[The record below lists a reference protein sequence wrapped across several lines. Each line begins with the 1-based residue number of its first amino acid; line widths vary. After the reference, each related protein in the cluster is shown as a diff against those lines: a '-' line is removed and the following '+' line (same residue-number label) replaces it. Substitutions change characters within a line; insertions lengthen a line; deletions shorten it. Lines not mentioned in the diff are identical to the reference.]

1 MRNRFM
7 NNAHNLAQPPKPEA
21 SAAPELEEIPSISL
35 ILRWLDEQQASHAM
49 PEDRFAGE
57 DTHEY
62 RPTLRPPVPVL
73 TVLDDGSRDYGEEF
87 RIRADAFSI
96 GRTSGTLKLPN
107 DPSISGA
114 HAEIRRV
121 PWKGG
126 YQWHLHDLGSVNGTF
141 VRSARSAFHEATVM
155 VIGSRRFRLRNP
167 LKPAHGRPAGPEHSD
182 SDTNL
187 LDNVSIPE
195 TVWPV
200 LIEASGKP
208 GGLQLPLRSASAT
221 IGRMGGGAE
230 IELDDPLVANRH
242 ATLKRQRD
250 GSWLMEADFTRN
262 GVWVSVTSIEL
273 RSNCFFRLGEQRF
286 RFVIP

>member
-1 MRNRFM
+1 M
-7 NNAHNLAQPPKPEA
+7 
-21 SAAPELEEIPSISL
+21 
-35 ILRWLDEQQASHAM
+35 
-49 PEDRFAGE
+49 
-57 DTHEY
+57 
-62 RPTLRPPVPVL
+62 
-73 TVLDDGSRDYGEEF
+73 
-87 RIRADAFSI
+87 RADTFSI
-96 GRTSGTLKLPN
+96 GRTAGTLTLPN

-114 HAEIRRV
+114 HAELRRV

-141 VRSARSAFHEATVM
+141 VRSSRSVLHETTVM
-155 VIGSRRFRLRNP
+155 VIGARRFRLRNP
-167 LKPAHGRPAGPEHSD
+167 LKPAARQLSS

-187 LDNVSIPE
+187 LDNVSLPE

-208 GGLQLPLRSASAT
+208 GAVQLPLRGETAT
-221 IGRMGGGAE
+221 IGRVDGGAD

-286 RFVIP
+286 RFMIP

>member
-1 MRNRFM
+1 M
-7 NNAHNLAQPPKPEA
+7 NNSNDSSQPHGFGPANP
-21 SAAPELEEIPSISL
+21 PELEELPSISM
-35 ILRWLDEQQASHAM
+35 ILRWLDEQQAKHVI
-49 PEDRFAGE
+49 PEDRIAGE

-73 TVLDDGSRDYGEEF
+73 TVLDDGTREFGEEF
-87 RIRADAFSI
+87 RMRTDALSI
-96 GRTSGTLKLPN
+96 GRTVGALKLPN
-107 DPSISGA
+107 DPSISGT

-141 VRSARSAFHEATVM
+141 VRSSRSVFHETTVM
-155 VIGSRRFRLRNP
+155 IIGSRRFRLRNP
-167 LKPAHGRPAGPEHSD
+167 LKPAARQVSTT
-182 SDTNL
+182 DTNL
-187 LDNVSIPE
+187 LDDVSIPE

-208 GGLQLPLRSASAT
+208 GALQLPLRSESAT
-221 IGRMGGGAE
+221 IGRVGGDAD
-230 IELDDPLVANRH
+230 IQLDDPLVAYRH

>member
-1 MRNRFM
+1 MKNE
-7 NNAHNLAQPPKPEA
+7 NNSGQPPGFGPNNP
-21 SAAPELEEIPSISL
+21 PELEELPSISL
-35 ILRWLDEQQASHAM
+35 ILRWLDEQQARDAM
-49 PEDRFAGE
+49 PDDRFAGE

-62 RPTLRPPVPVL
+62 RPTLRPPVPVV

-87 RIRADAFSI
+87 RIRTDSFSI
-96 GRTSGTLKLPN
+96 GRTVGTLKLPN

-126 YQWHLHDLGSVNGTF
+126 YQWHLHDVGSVNGTF
-141 VRSARSAFHEATVM
+141 VRSARSVFHETTVM
-155 VIGSRRFRLRNP
+155 IIGSRRFRLRNP
-167 LKPAHGRPAGPEHSD
+167 LKPAARQVSTT
-182 SDTNL
+182 DTNL
-187 LDNVSIPE
+187 LDDVSIPA

-208 GGLQLPLRSASAT
+208 GALQLPLRSESAT
-221 IGRMGGGAE
+221 IGRVGGGAE

-286 RFVIP
+286 RFMIP

>member
-1 MRNRFM
+1 MKNE
-7 NNAHNLAQPPKPEA
+7 NNSGQPPAFGPA
-21 SAAPELEEIPSISL
+21 NPPELEELPSISL
-35 ILRWLDEQQASHAM
+35 ILRWLDEQQARHAL

-87 RIRADAFSI
+87 RIRTDSFSI
-96 GRTSGTLKLPN
+96 GRTAGTLKLPN
-107 DPSISGA
+107 DPSVSGT

-126 YQWHLHDLGSVNGTF
+126 YQWHLHDVGSVNGTF
-141 VRSARSAFHEATVM
+141 VRSARSVLHETTVM
-155 VIGSRRFRLRNP
+155 IIGSRRFRLRNP
-167 LKPAHGRPAGPEHSD
+167 LKPAARQVSTT
-182 SDTNL
+182 DTNL

-208 GGLQLPLRSASAT
+208 GAVQLPLRGESVT
-221 IGRMGGGAE
+221 IGRVGGGAE

-286 RFVIP
+286 RFIIP

>member
-1 MRNRFM
+1 MKNSDYF
-7 NNAHNLAQPPKPEA
+7 AQPPGFRPDKQ
-21 SAAPELEEIPSISL
+21 PELEEIPSISL
-35 ILRWLDEQQASHAM
+35 ILRWLDERQASHAM
-49 PEDRFAGE
+49 SEDRFAGE

-62 RPTLRPPVPVL
+62 RPSLRPPVPVL

-87 RIRADAFSI
+87 RMRADTFSI
-96 GRTSGTLKLPN
+96 GRTAGTLTLPN

-114 HAEIRRV
+114 HAELRRV

-141 VRSARSAFHEATVM
+141 VRSSRSVLHETTVM
-155 VIGSRRFRLRNP
+155 VIGARRFRLRNP
-167 LKPAHGRPAGPEHSD
+167 LKPAARQLSS

-187 LDNVSIPE
+187 LDNVSLPE

-208 GGLQLPLRSASAT
+208 GAVQLPLRGETAT
-221 IGRMGGGAE
+221 IGRVDGGAD

-286 RFVIP
+286 RFMIP

>member
-1 MRNRFM
+1 M
-7 NNAHNLAQPPKPEA
+7 NHATPADQPNDDSLLKQ
-21 SAAPELEEIPSISL
+21 PELEPGPSVSR
-35 ILRWLDEQQASHAM
+35 ILRWLGDPLPGYAM
-49 PEDRFAGE
+49 PEERFTGE
-57 DTHEY
+57 DIHEY

-73 TVLDDGSRDYGEEF
+73 TVLDDGSRENGEEF
-87 RIRADAFSI
+87 RIRTDSFSV
-96 GRTSGTLKLPN
+96 GRTSGSLVLPN

-141 VRSARSAFHEATVM
+141 VRSARSVFHETTVII
-155 VIGSRRFRLRNP
+155 IGARRFRLRNP
-167 LKPAHGRPAGPEHSD
+167 LRPAAQQLSTA
-182 SDTNL
+182 DTNH
-187 LDNVSIPE
+187 LDAVSMPE

-208 GGLQLPLRSASAT
+208 GALQLPLRSASAT
-221 IGRMGGGAE
+221 IGRVDGGAE
-230 IELDDPLVANRH
+230 IELDDPLVADRH

-250 GSWLMEADFTRN
+250 GSWLIEADFTRN
-262 GVWVSVTSIEL
+262 GVWVSVNSIML
-273 RSNCFFRLGEQRF
+273 TSNCFFRLGEQRF

>member
-1 MRNRFM
+1 M
-7 NNAHNLAQPPKPEA
+7 NNSNDSGQPPGFGPA
-21 SAAPELEEIPSISL
+21 NPPELEELPSISM
-35 ILRWLDEQQASHAM
+35 ILRWLDEQQAKHVM
-49 PEDRFAGE
+49 PEDRIAGE

-73 TVLDDGSRDYGEEF
+73 TVLDDGTREFGEEF
-87 RIRADAFSI
+87 RMRTDALSI
-96 GRTSGTLKLPN
+96 GRTAGALKLPN
-107 DPSISGA
+107 DPSISGT

-141 VRSARSAFHEATVM
+141 VRSSRSVFHETTVM
-155 VIGSRRFRLRNP
+155 IIGSRRFRLRNP
-167 LKPAHGRPAGPEHSD
+167 LKPAARQVSTT
-182 SDTNL
+182 DTNL
-187 LDNVSIPE
+187 LDDVSIPE

-208 GGLQLPLRSASAT
+208 GALQLPLRSESAT
-221 IGRMGGGAE
+221 IGRVGGDAD
-230 IELDDPLVANRH
+230 IQLDDPLVAYRH

>member
-1 MRNRFM
+1 MFK
-7 NNAHNLAQPPKPEA
+7 AKKSPTPQSDESLKE
-21 SAAPELEEIPSISL
+21 PELEEVPSISL
-35 ILRWLDEQQASHAM
+35 ILRWLDEQQAGHALSA
-49 PEDRFAGE
+49 DRFAAE

-87 RIRADAFSI
+87 RIRSDTFSI
-96 GRTSGTLKLPN
+96 GRTAGTLLLPN

-121 PWKGG
+121 PWKGA
-126 YQWHLHDLGSVNGTF
+126 YQWHLQDLGSVNGTF
-141 VRSARSAFHEATVM
+141 VRSSRSVFHETTVM
-155 VIGSRRFRLRNP
+155 IIGSRRFRLRNP
-167 LKPAHGRPAGPEHSD
+167 LKPAAMQVSS

-195 TVWPV
+195 TVWPM
-200 LIEASGKP
+200 LIEASGKA
-208 GGLQLPLRSASAT
+208 GALQLPLRSESAT
-221 IGRMGGGAE
+221 IGRVGGGAD

-250 GSWLMEADFTRN
+250 GSWLLEADFTRN

-273 RSNCFFRLGEQRF
+273 KSNCFFRLGEQRF

>member
-1 MRNRFM
+1 MK
-7 NNAHNLAQPPKPEA
+7 NANHSSKPAAGEA
-21 SAAPELEEIPSISL
+21 LIAPELEELPSISL
-35 ILRWLDEQQASHAM
+35 ILRWLDEQQASRAI
-49 PEDRFAGE
+49 PKDPKDQLAAE

-87 RIRADAFSI
+87 RIRTDSFTI
-96 GRTSGTLKLPN
+96 GRTSGSLALPN
-107 DPSISGA
+107 DPSISGS

-141 VRSARSAFHEATVM
+141 VRSSRSVFHETTVM
-155 VIGSRRFRLRNP
+155 ILGSRRFRLRNP
-167 LKPAHGRPAGPEHSD
+167 LKPAARQLSTT
-182 SDTNL
+182 DTNL
-187 LDNVSIPE
+187 LDDVSIPQ

-200 LIEASGKP
+200 LIEASGKREA
-208 GGLQLPLRSASAT
+208 LQLPLRSESVT
-221 IGRMGGGAE
+221 IGRVAGGAE

-250 GSWLMEADFTRN
+250 GSWLMEADVTRN

-286 RFVIP
+286 RFMIP

>member
-1 MRNRFM
+1 MFK
-7 NNAHNLAQPPKPEA
+7 AKKSPTPQSDESLKE
-21 SAAPELEEIPSISL
+21 PELEEVPSISL
-35 ILRWLDEQQASHAM
+35 ILRWLDEQQAGHALSA
-49 PEDRFAGE
+49 DRFAAE

-87 RIRADAFSI
+87 RIRSDTFSI
-96 GRTSGTLKLPN
+96 GRTAGTLLLPN

-121 PWKGG
+121 PWKGA
-126 YQWHLHDLGSVNGTF
+126 YQWHLQDLGSVNGTF
-141 VRSARSAFHEATVM
+141 VRSSRSVFHETTVM
-155 VIGSRRFRLRNP
+155 IIGSRRFRLRNP
-167 LKPAHGRPAGPEHSD
+167 LKPAARQVSS

-195 TVWPV
+195 TVWPM
-200 LIEASGKP
+200 LIEASGKA
-208 GGLQLPLRSASAT
+208 GALQLPLRSESAT
-221 IGRMGGGAE
+221 IGRVGGGAD

-250 GSWLMEADFTRN
+250 GSWLLEADFTRN

-273 RSNCFFRLGEQRF
+273 KSNCFFRLGEQRF

>member
-1 MRNRFM
+1 MFK
-7 NNAHNLAQPPKPEA
+7 AKKSPTPQSDESLKE
-21 SAAPELEEIPSISL
+21 PELEEVPSISL
-35 ILRWLDEQQASHAM
+35 ILRWLDEQQAGHALSA
-49 PEDRFAGE
+49 DRFAAE
-57 DTHEY
+57 DSHEY

-87 RIRADAFSI
+87 RIRSDTFSI
-96 GRTSGTLKLPN
+96 GRTAGTLLLPN

-121 PWKGG
+121 PWKGA
-126 YQWHLHDLGSVNGTF
+126 YQWHLQDLGSVNGTF
-141 VRSARSAFHEATVM
+141 VRSSRSVFHETTVM
-155 VIGSRRFRLRNP
+155 IIGSRRFRLRNP
-167 LKPAHGRPAGPEHSD
+167 LKPAAMQVSS

-195 TVWPV
+195 TVWPM
-200 LIEASGKP
+200 LIEASGKA
-208 GGLQLPLRSASAT
+208 GALQLPLRSESAT
-221 IGRMGGGAE
+221 IGRVGGGAD

-250 GSWLMEADFTRN
+250 GSWLLEADFTRN

-273 RSNCFFRLGEQRF
+273 KSNCFFRLGEQRF